1 MPTVRSADPE
11 AYSGS
16 LQAAIEAGLAG
27 RRVAHL
33 AEGASTLTRAYRS
46 GEAFETPALSSKK
59 EAAVYAAYRM
69 PATAAAVGAAL
80 RQARASLPDWNPA
93 SVIDLGAGTGGSA
106 WAVGHELE
114 SVRTATLLEQSAEAI
129 ALGRTILAGANRDV
143 LSRADWRRWVLPA
156 TAKEASSPLPG
167 TDLAIAAYVLGELR
181 PAQQAELVRLAAA
194 AAPAVILI
202 EPGSLAG
209 HRRVLAARDQ
219 LMAAGFTVV
228 APCPHQ
234 LRCPLD
240 VEGDWCHFAVRVQ
253 RSSLHR
259 QVKGATLSY
268 EDEKF
273 SFVAAV
279 RGMPAQLPAARVIQR
294 SQQRKN
300 LVSLAL
306 CVQDGSSRTEL
317 VTKRHGDA
325 YRLARK
331 AAWGDGWQPVSEAG
345 DAGEGGDAAAPG

>member
-27 RRVAHL
+27 RPVAQL
-33 AEGASTLTRAYRS
+33 AEAASKLTQTYRS
-46 GEAFETPALSSKK
+46 GKAFETPVLSSKQ

-80 RQARASLPDWNPA
+80 RQTQASLTDWNPA

-106 WAVGHELE
+106 WGVCHELE

-129 ALGRTILAGANRDV
+129 ALGRTILARADRDV
-143 LSRADWRRWVLPA
+143 LFRADWRRWVLPTAA
-156 TAKEASSPLPG
+156 TKASSPLPG
-167 TDLAIAAYVLGELR
+167 ADLAIAAYVLGELR

-194 AAPAVILI
+194 AAPAVVFI
-202 EPGSLAG
+202 EPGSMAG

-234 LRCPLD
+234 MRCPLD
-240 VEGDWCHFAVRVQ
+240 VEGDWCHLAVRVQ
-253 RSSLHR
+253 RSALHR

-279 RGMPAQLPAARVIQR
+279 RDMPAHLPAARIIER
-294 SQQRKN
+294 PQQRKN
-300 LVSLAL
+300 LVSLVL
-306 CVQDGSSRTEL
+306 CVQDGSSRTQL
-317 VTKRHGDA
+317 VTKRYGDT

-331 AAWGDGWQPVSEAG
+331 AAWGDVWQASAETTG
-345 DAGEGGDAAAPG
+345 DETA